1 MEKLGANAHEIEL
14 SHLVALAGLT
24 PHPKWLAHRLAD
36 NLEGEALYSLKGVV
50 DNYMGLCVLATYDSA
65 MYFGG
70 LALPSGAG
78 LEIEDLLLPY
88 VEGISLAGAGEAAR
102 SAT

>member
-1 MEKLGANAHEIEL
+1 MALSLNALKLNIDPE
-14 SHLVALAGLT
+14 T
-24 PHPKWLAHRLAD
+24 
-36 NLEGEALYSLKGVV
+36 GEAL
-50 DNYMGLCVLATYDSA
+50 DMEECVLATYDSA